1 MLLVNISIFYFH
13 VTMVYFIFIS
23 TLVTNDIS
31 TLVVLL
37 LLMCIIK
44 CGFFFFDRCILSVLE
59 DNEYINT
66 FSLMSLFT
74 QSDKLTDM
82 EMEEIMI
89 NIGMLM
95 LLNKILVL
103 LWFDVRGIE
112 M

>member
-1 MLLVNISIFYFH
+1 
-13 VTMVYFIFIS
+13 
-23 TLVTNDIS
+23 
-31 TLVVLL
+31 
-37 LLMCIIK
+37 
-44 CGFFFFDRCILSVLE
+44 
-59 DNEYINT
+59 
-66 FSLMSLFT
+66 MSLFT